1 MASTS
6 TSASTS
12 SASAEPRSGSD
23 ALLGVAGDGAGRR
36 RVSMWRVYMRS
47 KGAVV
52 GACILG
58 LLVLASALGSVIEPY
73 DPIAVAPHEAR
84 GAPSAQ
90 HLMGTDQYG
99 RDVFSRVIA
108 GSRISLAIG
117 FFAVIISVAIGTFM
131 GLIAGYSEGVTDGF
145 IMRLIDM
152 QLAFPGILL
161 ALAIV
166 AALGASTVNV
176 VIAVGIST
184 IPVYARVV
192 RGTVLTAKREAY
204 IDAGRVIGCSAPRLL
219 LRHILPNVIAPVLV
233 LATIGV
239 AYSILNGSALSF
251 LGLGVQPPGAEWGL
265 MISDGRNYLND
276 AWWMT
281 TFPGLALA
289 LVVLSINLVGDGLRD
304 TFDPRTR
311 RR

>member
-1 MASTS
+1 MSMA
-6 TSASTS
+6 TSAG
-12 SASAEPRSGSD
+12 AKGQAAPD
-23 ALLGVAGDGAGRR
+23 NLMNVAADTNERR
-36 RVSMWRVYMRS
+36 PPKMWRVYARS
-47 KGAVV
+47 KGAVI
-52 GACILG
+52 GACVLG
-58 LLVLASALGSVIEPY
+58 LLVLASALGPVIEPY
-73 DPIAVAPHEAR
+73 DPIQVAPREAR
-84 GAPSAQ
+84 GAPSSS

-117 FFAVIISVAIGTFM
+117 FFAVIISVVIGTFM
-131 GLIAGYSEGVTDGF
+131 GMIAGYAEGLPDSL

-192 RGTVLTAKREAY
+192 RGTVLSAKREAY

>member
-1 MASTS
+1 MAIEADTRERGPITGQSLPDT
-6 TSASTS
+6 
-12 SASAEPRSGSD
+12 
-23 ALLGVAGDGAGRR
+23 VAPARR
-36 RVSMWRVYMRS
+36 RGAVSFWRNYARS
-47 KGAVV
+47 KGAVI
-52 GACILG
+52 GAVVLG
-58 LLVLASALGSVIEPY
+58 LMIVASLLAPWVAPY
-73 DPIAVAPHEAR
+73 DPIAVAPTEALSGPNDR
-84 GAPSAQ
+84 

-99 RDVFSRVIA
+99 RDVFSRVIS

-117 FFAVIISVAIGTFM
+117 FFAVIISVVLGTVL
-131 GLIAGYSEGVTDGF
+131 GLIAGYSENIVDGI
-145 IMRLIDM
+145 IMRFIDM

-176 VIAVGIST
+176 VLAVGIGT

-192 RGTVLTAKREAY
+192 RGAVLALKREAY
-204 IDAGRVIGCSAPRLL
+204 IDAGRVIGCSTPRLL
-219 LRHILPNVIAPVLV
+219 FRHILPNVVAPVLV

-239 AYSILNGSALSF
+239 AYSILNGAALSF
-251 LGLGVQPPGAEWGL
+251 LGMGTQPPDAEWGL

-289 LVVLSINLVGDGLRD
+289 LIVLAINLVGDGLRD
-304 TFDPRTR
+304 TFDPRSR
-311 RR
+311 QR

>member
-1 MASTS
+1 
-6 TSASTS
+6 
-12 SASAEPRSGSD
+12 
-23 ALLGVAGDGAGRR
+23 
-36 RVSMWRVYMRS
+36 
-47 KGAVV
+47 
-52 GACILG
+52 
-58 LLVLASALGSVIEPY
+58 
-73 DPIAVAPHEAR
+73 
-84 GAPSAQ
+84 
-90 HLMGTDQYG
+90 
-99 RDVFSRVIA
+99 
-108 GSRISLAIG
+108 
-117 FFAVIISVAIGTFM
+117 
-131 GLIAGYSEGVTDGF
+131 
-145 IMRLIDM
+145 MRLIDM

-192 RGTVLTAKREAY
+192 RGTVLTVKREAY

-289 LVVLSINLVGDGLRD
+289 LDVLSINLVGDGMRD